1 MPKLSAPCVM
11 VVDDDPA
18 LLGSLEFALN
28 AEGYRVHGCADPA
41 AALLPMAEAPAC
53 LVIDYRLPG
62 MDGADLA
69 VRLRRKGM
77 TAPLILITTHPD
89 ARCRAKAARC
99 GAVIVEKPL
108 LDDNLVRQIRSLV
121 GTGAPIAG

>member
-1 MPKLSAPCVM
+1 
-11 VVDDDPA
+11 
-18 LLGSLEFALN
+18 
-28 AEGYRVHGCADPA
+28 
-41 AALLPMAEAPAC
+41 
-53 LVIDYRLPG
+53 

-77 TAPLILITTHPD
+77 TAPLILMTTNPD